1 MPLTDEEV
9 IRIFDDLPSDYSS
22 DDSGASSGD
31 NPICVSYYRIY

>member
-9 IRIFDDLPSDYSS
+9 IRIFDDLPSYSS

>member
-9 IRIFDDLPSDYSS
+9 IRIFDDLPS